1 MLEKCVSEFNLR
13 TSTRHA
19 SETDDGELKPMQPQA
34 LDGRDC
40 QIGVTSAVINHDR
53 GLVPVW
59 GPLSGP
65 EYGQETVSPTVGGHR
80 YLSRNR
86 AGRRHLF

>member
-1 MLEKCVSEFNLR
+1 MLEKFVSEFTLR
-13 TSTRHA
+13 TSARLA

-34 LDGRDC
+34 LDGHDC

-65 EYGQETVSPTVGGHR
+65 EYGQETVSPHSWGGHR
-80 YLSRNR
+80 CMSRNR
-86 AGRRHLF
+86 AGATPI